1 MHFGFTEEERLFADT
16 FRELLQRECTPAVVR
31 RAWENETGRGEGL
44 WQSMVELG
52 IVGMSAPEEAGG
64 LGMDAV
70 PLVLLLEEA
79 GRAALPEPLV
89 ETTGVALPLLAACS
103 SEGIKDRWMSAM
115 VAGDATA
122 AVGMGPSPLVAGA
135 HAAEVL
141 ILEREGALYAVPT
154 TEVRLSGQSS
164 VDRSRRLSSVEWTP
178 SESTLLA
185 RGEEAARLRAEAFN
199 RGALGNA
206 AMQVGLARAMIDL
219 TVEYTLV
226 REQFGKPIGSFQ
238 AIKHMLANAL
248 LKVEF
253 ARPVIYR
260 AAHSVATQ
268 HAAVDLHSSMAAIYG
283 ADAATSTA
291 KICLQAHGAIG
302 YSFEHD
308 LHLWMKR
315 SWSLKNA
322 WGDTAWHRNRA
333 ADAVLH

>member
-1 MHFGFTEEERLFADT
+1 MHFGFTEEQRLFADT

-31 RAWENETGRGEGL
+31 RAWENESGRGEGL
-44 WQSMVELG
+44 WQRMAELG
-52 IVGMSAPEEAGG
+52 IVGMTAPEEAGG

-70 PLVLLLEEA
+70 PLTLLLEEA
-79 GRAALPEPLV
+79 GHAALPEPLV

-103 SEGIKDRWMSAM
+103 SAGMKDRWMSAM
-115 VAGDATA
+115 ASGDATA
-122 AVGMGPSPLVAGA
+122 AVGLGVKPLVAGA
-135 HAAEVL
+135 HEAEVL

-154 TEVRLSGQSS
+154 GEVQLTGQRS
-164 VDRSRRLSSVEWTP
+164 VDRSRRLSLVEWTP

-185 RGEEAARLRAEAFN
+185 QGEEAATLRAEVFN
-199 RGALGNA
+199 RAVLGNA
-206 AMQVGLARAMIDL
+206 ALQVGLARAMIDL
-219 TVEYTLV
+219 TVEYALV

-238 AIKHMLANAL
+238 AIKHMMANAL

-253 ARPVIYR
+253 ARPVVYR
-260 AAHSVATQ
+260 AAHSVATRD
-268 HAAVDLHSSMAAIYG
+268 ASVDLHVSMAAIYG
-283 ADAATSTA
+283 ADAATETA

-333 ADAVLH
+333 AEAVLH